1 MLLRIPVNPKAAV
14 RKGMFSSLPPW
25 QPFLARV
32 EKRATVVVRLWHR
45 GAITAVLAIEDYSR
59 AGKQEL
65 SHTGRHCAAPYKVP
79 APTFA
84 PNTPSLPPPPALIQ
98 GQPLGVPRCLSSA
111 AQLLRQLRDDCVFS
125 GGIFLQTCSI
135 SRHFACHLLCHPSG
149 TLLQAGKFQ
158 TYDFGKK
165 TNELLEIGKFLG
177 FTGSGRSGCGCSKR
191 VGGWE

>member
-1 MLLRIPVNPKAAV
+1 MPLRIPVNSKAAV
-14 RKGMFSSLPPW
+14 RTRHILILASLRTSSCL
-25 QPFLARV
+25 V

-84 PNTPSLPPPPALIQ
+84 PNTPSLLLLQPWYR

-135 SRHFACHLLCHPSG
+135 SRHFVCHLLCHTSG

>member
-1 MLLRIPVNPKAAV
+1 MGEPSQLFWPSRITAGLGSRSSPTLEGIARRHTRFQLPHLRLIL
-14 RKGMFSSLPPW
+14 LPP
-25 QPFLARV
+25 
-32 EKRATVVVRLWHR
+32 
-45 GAITAVLAIEDYSR
+45 S
-59 AGKQEL
+59 
-65 SHTGRHCAAPYKVP
+65 
-79 APTFA
+79 
-84 PNTPSLPPPPALIQ
+84 PPALIQ

-135 SRHFACHLLCHPSG
+135 SRHFACHLLCHTSG